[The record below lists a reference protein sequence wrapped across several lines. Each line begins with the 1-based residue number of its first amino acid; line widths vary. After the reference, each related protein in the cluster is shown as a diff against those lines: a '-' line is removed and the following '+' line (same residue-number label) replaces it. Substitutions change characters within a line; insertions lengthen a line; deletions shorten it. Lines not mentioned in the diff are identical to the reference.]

1 VFHGNNKLER
11 IKVHPSGVDGFFYNG
26 NFLILQRDEVVAK
39 RQIFLPDNH
48 PDKNT
53 APHYSKLYQPDKTST
68 GFVTS
73 FMGSA
78 IKNLTKMSKAE
89 LYREEAY

>member
-1 VFHGNNKLER
+1 
-11 IKVHPSGVDGFFYNG
+11 VHPSGADGFFYNG

-48 PDKNT
+48 PNKNT
-53 APHYSKLYQPDKTST
+53 APHYSKLYQPDKSTSSY
-68 GFVTS
+68 VTL
-73 FMGSA
+73 FMSNA